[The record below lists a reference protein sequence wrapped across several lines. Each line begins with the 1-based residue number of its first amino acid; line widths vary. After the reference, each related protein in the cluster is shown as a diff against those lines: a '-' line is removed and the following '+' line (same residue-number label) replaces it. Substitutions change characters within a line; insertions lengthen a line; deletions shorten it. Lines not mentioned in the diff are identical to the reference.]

1 MNRSITIGL
10 SMLAGAALG
19 AAAIQGLHAQSKPP
33 VYYISEIDITNLDA
47 YTKDYAPKA
56 QALTRSMGGR
66 LLAASQTITAF
77 EGAAPRTRVTISA
90 WDSFDKVQAWRNS
103 SEYKEL
109 RKTGDQY
116 AKFRAF
122 AIEGLPQ

>member
-10 SMLAGAALG
+10 SMLAGAVLG
-19 AAAIQGLHAQSKPP
+19 AAAVQGLHAQSKAP
-33 VYYISEIDITNLDA
+33 VYYVSEIDITNLEA

-56 QALTRSMGGR
+56 QALTRAMGGR
-66 LLAASQTITAF
+66 LLAAGENITTF
-77 EGAAPRTRVTISA
+77 EGAPPRTRITISA
-90 WDSFDKVQAWRNS
+90 WESFDKVKAWRNS
-103 SEYKEL
+103 ADYKEL

-122 AIEGLPQ
+122 AVEGVAQ